1 MKKWILYIRSG
12 TIRTGGNGKKGKKM
26 RDLAELRLEIDKIDR
41 QMVELFEQR
50 MGISREVAEYKVAVG
65 KRILDKERENQKIE
79 AVNALTHN
87 EFNRHG
93 VEELYKQL
101 MAMSRKLQYQLME
114 EQALGRLP
122 FVMVDKLEKENVR
135 VVYQGVD
142 GAYAQQ
148 AMFAFFGENV
158 NHFHVERWRDAMD
171 AIAEGMADYA
181 VLPIEN
187 STAGIVNDNYDL
199 LEEYDNYI
207 VGEQILSI
215 QHALLGTPDAELSD
229 IRTVYSHPQG
239 LMQCARYLDEHRDWK
254 QISLLNTAMAAQKV
268 AEEHDKS
275 QAAIAS
281 TLAAKQHGLKVLE
294 EGINRSG
301 GNSTRFL
308 IVTNQPIFCRDAEK
322 VSICFEVTH
331 ESGCLYNVLS
341 HFIYN
346 NLNMCRIESRPIADR
361 NWEYHFFVDFE
372 GNLNDSAV
380 KNALR
385 GIREE
390 ALNLKILGNY

>member
-1 MKKWILYIRSG
+1 
-12 TIRTGGNGKKGKKM
+12 M

-79 AVNALTHN
+79 AVKALTHN

-275 QAAIAS
+275 QVAIAS

-322 VSICFEVTH
+322 VSICFEVSH

>member
-1 MKKWILYIRSG
+1 
-12 TIRTGGNGKKGKKM
+12 M

-50 MGISREVAEYKVAVG
+50 MDVSREVAEYKVAAG
-65 KRILDKERENQKIE
+65 KKILDKERENQKLE
-79 AVNALTHN
+79 AVKAMTHTD
-87 EFNRHG
+87 FNRHG

-101 MAMSRKLQYQLME
+101 MAMSRKLQYQMME
-114 EQALGRLP
+114 EHALGRLP
-122 FVMVDKLEKENVR
+122 FVMVDKIEKENVR
-135 VVYQGVD
+135 VVYQGVE

-148 AMFAFFGENV
+148 AMFAFFGEDV
-158 NHFHVERWRDAMD
+158 SHFHVERWRDAMD

-215 QHALLGTPDAELSD
+215 QHALLGTQDAELSD

-239 LMQCARYLDEHRDWK
+239 LMQCVKYLDAHRDWR
-254 QISLLNTAMAAQKV
+254 QVSLLNTAVAARKV
-268 AEEHDKS
+268 AEDGDKS

-281 TLAAKQHGLKVLE
+281 VLAGKQNGLKVLA
-294 EGINRSG
+294 EGINQSG
-301 GNSTRFL
+301 LNSTRFL
-308 IVTNQPIFCRDAEK
+308 IVTNQPVFCKDAKK
-322 VSICFEVTH
+322 VSICFEVPH
-331 ESGCLYNVLS
+331 ESGSLYNVLS

-346 NLNMCRIESRPIADR
+346 NLNMSRIESRPIADR

>member
-1 MKKWILYIRSG
+1 
-12 TIRTGGNGKKGKKM
+12 M

-50 MGISREVAEYKVAVG
+50 MDVSREVAEYKVSVG

-79 AVNALTHN
+79 AVKALTHS

-101 MAMSRKLQYQLME
+101 MAMSRKLQYQMME

-122 FVMVDKLEKENVR
+122 FIMVDELEKNNVR

-142 GAYAQQ
+142 
-148 AMFAFFGENV
+148 AMFAFFGEDV

-229 IRTVYSHPQG
+229 IKTVYSHPQG
-239 LMQCARYLDEHRDWK
+239 LMQCAKYLDEHRDWK

-268 AEEHDKS
+268 AGDGDKS

-281 TLAAKQHGLKVLE
+281 TLAGKQHGLKVLE
-294 EGINRSG
+294 EGINQSG
-301 GNSTRFL
+301 QNSTRFL
-308 IVTNQPIFCRDAEK
+308 IVTNQPIFCRDAKK

>member
-1 MKKWILYIRSG
+1 
-12 TIRTGGNGKKGKKM
+12 M

-79 AVNALTHN
+79 AVKALTHN

-239 LMQCARYLDEHRDWK
+239 LMQCARYLDEHRNWK

-322 VSICFEVTH
+322 VSICFEVSH